1 MLGAF
6 LVGMILGESDFRF
19 QIQDDLRSFRE
30 TLLGLFF
37 VTVGMII
44 DSAVILAHWPVLLV
58 ACSFLV
64 LGKVALLVLL
74 GLLLGWTRA
83 MALRTAVILAHS
95 GEFGLLLVTQAT
107 HARMIELQTAQP
119 LLGAMVLNM
128 ALAPLLIARN
138 ESLVHGVF
146 SARRTGTEA
155 EQEAWLTRESEALE
169 GHVLLLRCGRVGRQ
183 VAAVLEA
190 AGVPYIA
197 FENDPASFQVA
208 KRQGYRVVL
217 ADAGRLRLLDAAGL
231 SRARLLVATFSYGR
245 PIERILHHARQVNP
259 AIQTLV
265 SAADEADL
273 A

>member
-1 MLGAF
+1 
-6 LVGMILGESDFRF
+6 
-19 QIQDDLRSFRE
+19 
-30 TLLGLFF
+30 
-37 VTVGMII
+37 
-44 DSAVILAHWPVLLV
+44 
-58 ACSFLV
+58 
-64 LGKVALLVLL
+64 
-74 GLLLGWTRA
+74 
-83 MALRTAVILAHS
+83 
-95 GEFGLLLVTQAT
+95 
-107 HARMIELQTAQP
+107 MIELQTAQP
-119 LLGAMVLNM
+119 LLGAMVLSM

-138 ESLVHGVF
+138 ESLVHGLF

-155 EQEAWLTRESEALE
+155 EQEAWLTRESEALQ
-169 GHVLLLRCGRVGRQ
+169 GHVLLLGCGRVGRQ

-208 KRQGYRVVL
+208 KHQGYRVVL

-245 PIERILHHARQVNP
+245 LIERILHHARQVNP

-273 A
+273 AQLARAGATAVFPENLAAGLALGNQALLLLGRSHEEAARVVTELRALLNPELEGHLGL